1 MYDSIGT
8 KIMIDERLDNDK
20 IIRIN
25 LILMDNVMTFRLLYK
40 AYRKIINLTIK
51 SDKIISPYKDDIK
64 HNVFYF
70 TDQYYE
76 TLNEIINFSK
86 KLNKSS
92 FGKTSFLFNPPI
104 QKKLRSYDLKESI
117 EVLKNLKKDN
127 IDQLNYHDSFWSVT
141 NVVLNKTMDKFISHQ
156 NVIIV
161 DPIEAL
167 LNSKENFT
175 DFVHLS
181 PSGQHNSSR

>member
-1 MYDSIGT
+1 
-8 KIMIDERLDNDK
+8 
-20 IIRIN
+20 
-25 LILMDNVMTFRLLYK
+25 MTFRLLYK

-70 TDQYYE
+70 TYQYYE

-86 KLNKSS
+86 KNSTKVVLVKQA
-92 FGKTSFLFNPPI
+92 FFFNPPI

-127 IDQLNYHDSFWSVT
+127 MDQLNYHDSFWSVT

-156 NVIIV
+156 NT
-161 DPIEAL
+161 
-167 LNSKENFT
+167 SKNPENVVFDVYFAFFST
-175 DFVHLS
+175 SVE
-181 PSGQHNSSR
+181 PK